1 MNTYKRPFNTNIKK
15 HKAKNKSKKPL
26 IIKLS
31 ILIFAILLNILSWNS
46 STFSD
51 WYIDKVLPVWIN
63 TYSRFISL
71 FPISV
76 GEKLIIL
83 GILLLIA
90 GIIIFLLGFFKSGR
104 LKSLRRKYWNI
115 LSWILIFVLLIQ
127 TLNCFILYH
136 ASTFESKYFN
146 TKNNY
151 GFEELANLR
160 EHIVDKLNSLSTQF
174 ERDSNGEIIYNED
187 LYSECITSMK
197 NLGKKYPSLSGYY
210 PQPKKIL
217 FSSFMSQQYL
227 SGIFFPFTLEA
238 NYNTDMYITNMPFTI
253 CHELAHLK
261 GYIYEDEANFIAF
274 MACINSSNLFFQY
287 SGYLNV
293 LNYVSKDF
301 RKNASEEEWNNRT
314 LVTEEVAADNIFLT
328 ASAWDKVNT
337 SSPFNTE
344 TVEAISNKFLD
355 SNLKLNGIKD
365 GIESYNRVVQLLIY
379 YYS

>member
-1 MNTYKRPFNTNIKK
+1 MNIYKRPFNKNIKNN
-15 HKAKNKSKKPL
+15 KAKHKSKKLL

-31 ILIFAILLNILSWNS
+31 ILILNILSWNS

-51 WYIDKVLPVWIN
+51 WYIDKILPLWIN

-83 GILLLIA
+83 GILLLIV

-104 LKSLRRKYWNI
+104 LKSLRRKYWNT

-146 TKNNY
+146 AKDNY

-160 EHIVDKLNSLSTQF
+160 EHIVGKLNSLSTQF
-174 ERDSNGEIIYNED
+174 ERNSNGEIIYNGD
-187 LYSECITSMK
+187 MYSECIKSMK

-274 MACINSSNLFFQY
+274 MACINSDNLFFQY

-301 RKNASEEEWNNRT
+301 RKNASEEEWNSRT